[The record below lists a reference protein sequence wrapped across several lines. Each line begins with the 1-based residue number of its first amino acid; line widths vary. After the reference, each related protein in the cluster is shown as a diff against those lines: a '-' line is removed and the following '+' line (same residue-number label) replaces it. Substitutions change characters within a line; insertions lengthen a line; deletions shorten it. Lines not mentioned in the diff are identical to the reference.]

1 MRLLTS
7 CSLTAFAACCAFAA
21 VACENP
27 TMVPVPDG
35 KTSTMQQMVD
45 AQAKVKLY
53 IEAMNEYL
61 ACLNDEL
68 EVAGEDAPTE
78 FKSLMVTRHN
88 TAVTEMES
96 VASAFN
102 TQVQAFKAANPQ
114 PPAAN

>member
-1 MRLLTS
+1 MKLLAS
-7 CSLTAFAACCAFAA
+7 CSLTAFATCCALAA

-45 AQAKVKLY
+45 AQAKVKSY
-53 IEAMNEYL
+53 MAAMEEYL
-61 ACLNDEL
+61 ACLNGEL
-68 EVAGEDAPTE
+68 EAAGEDAPTE

-102 TQVQAFKAANPQ
+102 VQVQAYKAANPQ